1 MRLTIIALASV
12 VGLAGCATAEQDAS
26 VGALAGGAIGALA
39 TGRVGGTLAG
49 AAIGAGA
56 GYLLGRHTRK
66 GYCRYRNPRTLKI
79 YVARCR
85 AGSI

>member
-1 MRLTIIALASV
+1 MRLTIIALAATL
-12 VGLAGCATAEQDAS
+12 GIAGCATSEQDAAI
-26 VGALAGGAIGALA
+26 GAGVGGAIGALA

-56 GYLLGRHTRK
+56 GYLLGRATRK

-79 YVARCR
+79 YVARCP
-85 AGSI
+85 AG